1 MPEVID
7 KNNPFGGLK
16 YSLGIIKILKFAI
29 KYAKENKCKIIFPL
43 KRDKLL
49 QKRIYDDSDSQLKKQ
64 LTKNEYNFFISN
76 SSEKNSYKYSSYFS
90 VFQSQLT
97 IASSSTM
104 LKERLG
110 TGGKVLACNYTNL
123 NFNDFPV
130 KGICFLKKKRI
141 MKHSQLEWIK
151 FYL

>member
-1 MPEVID
+1 M
-7 KNNPFGGLK
+7 
-16 YSLGIIKILKFAI
+16 
-29 KYAKENKCKIIFPL
+29 
-43 KRDKLL
+43 

-130 KGICFLKKKRI
+130 KGICFLKKKKDYETFSTRVDKI
-141 MKHSQLEWIK
+141 LSLSKKSYFSRLDKDKKYVLNFNKSISGNKLISKEIDNLLHQTK
-151 FYL
+151 